1 MRQLLTSRADYEV
14 LERKM
19 KFFTKESA
27 VDFAEIEEALVLVK
41 EVCRCSVAYENW
53 IFMVKLFDRVL
64 IV

>member
-41 EVCRCSVAYENW
+41 EVCRSSVAYENW
-53 IFMVKLFDRVL
+53 IF